1 MGLVPARVFSYDSPA
16 VDLPG
21 GAVSQEG
28 FGRGPDIV
36 ALRSTAAHWAL
47 LAALTG
53 LYVLAGKLG
62 LHFAFVHASATA
74 VWPPTGIALAAFLL
88 FGPRVWPAVAVGAFL
103 VNVTTAGSVATSLG
117 VAAGNTLEG
126 LLGAWLVNRFA
137 HGRFA
142 FERAQDIFAFAVAVV
157 PGAVVSATMGVASL
171 ALGGYARWANFG
183 LIWATWALGD
193 VTGALIVAPPLLLWA
208 DRRSSLLLRHPLEAA
223 GLLLSLAVAGY
234 AVFGGLS
241 PLGPRHPLAILCLPP
256 LVWAAFRFGRR
267 AAATAILLLSGI
279 ALQGTL
285 KGFGPFAVVAP
296 ADSLLMLQTFLATM
310 AVMTLSMAALV
321 WVRDRESA
329 LLQTIIDRIPVMISV
344 YEPNTKVVR
353 LNRAFEELTGW
364 ATAEARGT
372 DLMAQCYPDP
382 AYRARVRGD
391 MDTCPPGWQ
400 DVDMTTKDG
409 RVIATSWTN
418 VRLADDMR
426 VGIGLDVRER
436 KRVEGERE
444 RAQAEAEAASRTKDE
459 FFAML
464 GHELRNPLGVITTA
478 LHIVEVTDPLD
489 ERNAKARQIIARQ
502 VVILVRLV
510 DDLLDVTRLATGKIV
525 LSSSP
530 VNLSAAAQRAVTAVS
545 AGAPGRH
552 ITCHALDDL
561 WIQADETRLEQILL
575 NLLHNAVKFTP
586 ADGRVIVAVMGE
598 GTDAI
603 LRVEDTGA
611 GIPADLL
618 PRIFELFVQGQ
629 TSLHRAGAG
638 LGIGLTLV
646 KRLVD
651 LHKGQIDVTSAGPG
665 RGSAFTVRF
674 PRIEPAARP
683 RAATPAP
690 VPGTAQRRILVV
702 EDNDDARQLLR
713 HLLELSGHEVHEA
726 DDGVRGLEQALVL
739 HPDAVVID
747 LGLPGLDGYQV
758 AQRIRAAGRRDVVLI
773 AVTGYGQREDRLRS
787 SAAGFDAH
795 FTKPVDP
802 AAIDALLQRHPTV

>member
-1 MGLVPARVFSYDSPA
+1 MSYDSLAMEP
-16 VDLPG
+16 PG
-21 GAVSQEG
+21 APSQEG
-28 FGRGPDIV
+28 YDRGPDIV
-36 ALRSTAAHWAL
+36 AFRFTAAHWAL
-47 LAALTG
+47 LAALAA

-126 LLGAWLVNRFA
+126 LLSAWLVNRFA
-137 HGRFA
+137 HGRYA
-142 FERAQDIFAFAVAVV
+142 FERAQDIFAFVVAVV
-157 PGAVVSATMGVASL
+157 PGALVSATMGVASL
-171 ALGGYARWANFG
+171 ALGGYALWAG
-183 LIWATWALGD
+183 LGPIWATWWLGD
-193 VTGALIVAPPLLLWA
+193 ITGALIVAPPLLLWA
-208 DRRSSLLLRHPLEAA
+208 DRRSSLLLRHPVEAA
-223 GLLLSLAVAGY
+223 CLLLSIALGGC

-241 PLGPRHPLAILCLPP
+241 PLGPGHPLAILCLPP

-279 ALQGTL
+279 ALYGTV
-285 KGFGPFAVVAP
+285 KGFGPFAVAP

-310 AVMTLSMAALV
+310 AVMTLTMAALV

-329 LLQTIIDRIPVMISV
+329 LLQTINDRIPVMISV
-344 YEPNTKVVR
+344 YEPNTKVLR
-353 LNRAFEELTGW
+353 LNQEFKRLTGW
-364 ATAEARGT
+364 ATAEARQV
-372 DLMAQCYPDP
+372 DLMAQSYPDP
-382 AYRARVRGD
+382 AYRAKIRAY
-391 MDTCPPGWQ
+391 MDTLPDGWH

-418 VRLADDMR
+418 VRLADDTR

-444 RAQAEAEAASRTKDE
+444 RARVEAEAASRTKDE

-464 GHELRNPLGVITTA
+464 GHELRNPLSVITSA
-478 LHIVEVTDPLD
+478 LHIVEVTGPLD
-489 ERNAKARQIIARQ
+489 ERNEKARQIIVRQ
-502 VVILVRLV
+502 VTILVRLV
-510 DDLLDVTRLATGKIV
+510 DDLLDVTRLTTGKIV
-525 LSSSP
+525 LSPSP
-530 VNLSAAAQRAVTAVS
+530 VNLGAAAQRAVTAVA
-545 AGAPGRH
+545 AGAPSRH

-561 WIQADETRLEQILL
+561 WIEADETRLEQILL

-586 ADGRVIVAVMGE
+586 ADGRVMVAVMGE
-598 GTDAI
+598 GPDAV

-618 PRIFELFVQGQ
+618 PRIFELFVQGD
-629 TSLHRAGAG
+629 TSLHRTRAG

-651 LHKGQIDVTSAGPG
+651 LHKGRIDVTSAGPG

-674 PRIEPAARP
+674 PRIEPAASP
-683 RAATPAP
+683 PASKPAP
-690 VPGTAQRRILVV
+690 TPTRAHRRILII
-702 EDNDDARQLLR
+702 EDNTDARQMLR
-713 HLLELSGHEVHEA
+713 HLLELSGDEVHEA
-726 DDGVRGLEQALVL
+726 EDGVRGLEQALVL
-739 HPDAVVID
+739 HLDAVVID

-758 AQRIRAAGRRDVVLI
+758 AQRIRAANRRDMVLI

-802 AAIDALLQRHPTV
+802 TALDALLRRHPPL

>member
-1 MGLVPARVFSYDSPA
+1 MSYDSLAMEP
-16 VDLPG
+16 PG
-21 GAVSQEG
+21 APSQEG
-28 FGRGPDIV
+28 YDRGPDIV
-36 ALRSTAAHWAL
+36 AFRFTAAHWAL
-47 LAALTG
+47 LAALAA

-126 LLGAWLVNRFA
+126 LLSAWLVNRFA
-137 HGRFA
+137 HGRYA
-142 FERAQDIFAFAVAVV
+142 FERAQDIFAFVVAVV
-157 PGAVVSATMGVASL
+157 PGALVSATMGVASL
-171 ALGGYARWANFG
+171 ALGGYALWAG
-183 LIWATWALGD
+183 LGPIWATWWLGD
-193 VTGALIVAPPLLLWA
+193 ITGALIVAPPLLLWA
-208 DRRSSLLLRHPLEAA
+208 DRRSSLLLRHPVEAA
-223 GLLLSLAVAGY
+223 CLLLSIALGGC

-241 PLGPRHPLAILCLPP
+241 PLGPGHPLAILCLPP

-279 ALQGTL
+279 ALYGTV
-285 KGFGPFAVVAP
+285 KGFGPFAVAP

-310 AVMTLSMAALV
+310 AVMTLTMAALV

-329 LLQTIIDRIPVMISV
+329 LLQTINDRIPVMISV
-344 YEPNTKVVR
+344 YEPNTKVLR
-353 LNRAFEELTGW
+353 LNQEFKRLTGW
-364 ATAEARGT
+364 ATAEARQV
-372 DLMAQCYPDP
+372 DLMAQSYPDP
-382 AYRARVRGD
+382 AYRAKIRAY
-391 MDTCPPGWQ
+391 MDTLPDGWH

-418 VRLADDMR
+418 VRLADDTR

-444 RAQAEAEAASRTKDE
+444 RARVEAEAASRTKDE

-464 GHELRNPLGVITTA
+464 GHELRNPLSVITSA
-478 LHIVEVTDPLD
+478 LHIVEVTGPLD
-489 ERNAKARQIIARQ
+489 ERNEKARQIIVRQ
-502 VVILVRLV
+502 VAILVRLV
-510 DDLLDVTRLATGKIV
+510 DDLLDVTRLTTGKIV
-525 LSSSP
+525 LSPSP
-530 VNLSAAAQRAVTAVS
+530 VNLGAAAQRAVTAVA
-545 AGAPGRH
+545 AGAPSRH

-561 WIQADETRLEQILL
+561 WIEADETRLEQILL

-586 ADGRVIVAVMGE
+586 ADGRVMVAVMGE
-598 GTDAI
+598 GPDAV

-618 PRIFELFVQGQ
+618 PRIFELFVQGD
-629 TSLHRAGAG
+629 TSLHRTRAG

-651 LHKGQIDVTSAGPG
+651 LHKGRIDVTSAGPG

-674 PRIEPAARP
+674 PRIEPAASP
-683 RAATPAP
+683 PASKPAP
-690 VPGTAQRRILVV
+690 TPTRAHRRILII
-702 EDNDDARQLLR
+702 EDNTDARQMLR
-713 HLLELSGHEVHEA
+713 HLLELSGDEVHEA
-726 DDGVRGLEQALVL
+726 EDGVRGLEQALVL
-739 HPDAVVID
+739 HLDAVVID

-758 AQRIRAAGRRDVVLI
+758 AQRIRAANRRDMVLI

-802 AAIDALLQRHPTV
+802 TALDALLRRHPPL

>member
-1 MGLVPARVFSYDSPA
+1 MVLSGS
-16 VDLPG
+16 
-21 GAVSQEG
+21 AVSREDY
-28 FGRGPDIV
+28 GRGPDIV
-36 ALRSTAAHWAL
+36 TFRARAAQWAL

-62 LHFAFVHASATA
+62 LLFAFVHASATA

-88 FGPRVWPAVAVGAFL
+88 FGSRVWPAVAVGAFL
-103 VNVTTAGSVATSLG
+103 VNVTTVGSVATSLG

-126 LLGAWLVNRFA
+126 LLGAWLVHRFA
-137 HGRFA
+137 RGRYA
-142 FERAQDIFAFAVAVV
+142 FERAQDIFAFVVAVV
-157 PGAVVSATMGVASL
+157 PGALLSATMGVSSL
-171 ALGGYARWANFG
+171 ALGGYARWADFG
-183 LIWATWALGD
+183 LIWGTWSLGD
-193 VTGALIVAPPLLLWA
+193 VAGALIVAPPLLLWA
-208 DRRSSLLLRHPLEAA
+208 DRRSSLLLRRPVEAA
-223 GLLLSLAVAGY
+223 GLLLAIALSGY

-241 PLGPRHPLAILCLPP
+241 PLGPRHPLSILCLPP

-267 AAATAILLLSGI
+267 AAATAVLLLSGI
-279 ALQGTL
+279 ALHGTL

-296 ADSLLMLQTFLATM
+296 ADSLLMLQTFLATT
-310 AVMTLSMAALV
+310 AVMTLSIAALV

-344 YEPNTKVVR
+344 YEPGTKVLR
-353 LNRAFEELTGW
+353 LNREFTRLTGW
-364 ATAEARGT
+364 TTAEARQV
-372 DLMAQCYPDP
+372 DLMAQRYPDP
-382 AYRARVRGD
+382 AYRAKIRAHT
-391 MDTCPPGWQ
+391 DTNLPSWR

-409 RVIATSWTN
+409 RLIATSWTN
-418 VRLADDMR
+418 VRLSDETH
-426 VGIGLDVRER
+426 VGIGLDMRER

-464 GHELRNPLGVITTA
+464 GHELRNPLGVISTA
-478 LHIVEVTDPLD
+478 LHVLEVTGPLD
-489 ERNAKARQIIARQ
+489 ERGVNARQIIARQ
-502 VVILVRLV
+502 IVILVRLV
-510 DDLLDVTRLATGKIV
+510 DDLLDVTRLATGKIT
-525 LSSSP
+525 LSLSP
-530 VNLSAAAQRAVTAVS
+530 VNLGAAAQRAVTTVAAS
-545 AGAPGRH
+545 TPGRH
-552 ITCHALDDL
+552 ITCHTLDDL
-561 WIQADETRLEQILL
+561 WIQADDTRLEQILL

-586 ADGRVIVAVMGE
+586 LAGRIMVAVMGE
-598 GTDAI
+598 GPDAV

-618 PRIFELFVQGQ
+618 PRIFDLFVQGQ
-629 TSLHRAGAG
+629 TGLHRTGTG

-651 LHKGQIDVTSAGPG
+651 LHKGHIDVTSAGLG

-674 PRIEPAARP
+674 PRIDPVARPPAAK
-683 RAATPAP
+683 PALAP
-690 VPGTAQRRILVV
+690 DTAPRRILIV
-702 EDNDDARQLLR
+702 EDNNDARLMLR

-726 DDGVRGLEQALVL
+726 GDGVKGLEQALVL

-758 AQRIRAAGRRDVVLI
+758 AQRIRAAGRRDVILI

-795 FTKPVDP
+795 LTKPVDP
-802 AAIDALLQRHPTV
+802 AAIDALLRRYPPA

>member
-1 MGLVPARVFSYDSPA
+1 MEP
-16 VDLPG
+16 PG
-21 GAVSQEG
+21 DAVSQEG
-28 FGRGPDIV
+28 YDRGPDIE
-36 ALRSTAAHWAL
+36 ALRSRTARWSV
-47 LAALTG
+47 LAALTA

-88 FGPRVWPAVAVGAFL
+88 FGPRVWPAVALGAFL
-103 VNVTTAGSVATSLG
+103 VNVTTAGSIATSLA
-117 VAAGNTLEG
+117 VAAGNTLEALFG
-126 LLGAWLVNRFA
+126 GWLVNRFA
-137 HGRFA
+137 RGRYA
-142 FERAQDIFAFAVAVV
+142 FERAQDIFAFVVAVV
-157 PGAVVSATMGVASL
+157 PGALVSATMGVASL
-171 ALGGYARWANFG
+171 VLGGYARWADFG
-183 LIWATWALGD
+183 PIWGTWALGD
-193 VTGALIVAPPLLLWA
+193 VTGALIVAPPLLLWR
-208 DRRSSLLLRHPLEAA
+208 DPRSSLLLRRPLEAV
-223 GLLLSLAVAGY
+223 GLLLSLVVAGY
-234 AVFGGLS
+234 AVFGSLS
-241 PLGPRHPLAILCLPP
+241 PLGPRHPLAILSLPP

-279 ALQGTL
+279 ALYGTV

-296 ADSLLMLQTFLATM
+296 AESLLMLQTFLATM

-321 WVRDRESA
+321 WVRDRERT

-344 YEPNTKVVR
+344 YEPTTKVLR
-353 LNRAFEELTGW
+353 LNREFKRLTGW
-364 ATAEARGT
+364 TTAEARQV
-372 DLMAQCYPDP
+372 DLMARCYPDP
-382 AYRARVRGD
+382 AYRAQIRAY

-409 RVIATSWTN
+409 RTIATSWTN

-436 KRVEGERE
+436 KRVESERE

-478 LHIVEVTDPLD
+478 LHVIEVTGPLD
-489 ERNAKARQIIARQ
+489 ERGVKARQIIARQ

-510 DDLLDVTRLATGKIV
+510 DDLLDVTRLATGKIA
-525 LSSSP
+525 LSQSP
-530 VNLSAAAQRAVTAVS
+530 VNLGAAAQRAVTAVA

-552 ITCHALDDL
+552 IACHALGDL
-561 WIQADETRLEQILL
+561 WIQADEPRLEQILL

-586 ADGRVIVAVMGE
+586 PDGRIIVAVMGE
-598 GTDAI
+598 GPDAV

-618 PRIFELFVQGQ
+618 PRIFDLFVQGQ
-629 TSLHRAGAG
+629 TGLHRTGAG

-651 LHKGQIDVTSAGPG
+651 LHKGRIDVTSAGPG

-674 PRIEPAARP
+674 PRIEPAAHP
-683 RAATPAP
+683 PAPKPAP
-690 VPGTAQRRILVV
+690 VPSTVRRRILIV
-702 EDNDDARQLLR
+702 EDNDDARQMLR
-713 HLLELSGHEVHEA
+713 HLLELSSHEVYEA

-795 FTKPVDP
+795 LTKPVDP
-802 AAIDALLQRHPTV
+802 TAIDALLQRHPPV

>member
-1 MGLVPARVFSYDSPA
+1 MVVLMAIA
-16 VDLPG
+16 VNG
-21 GAVSQEG
+21 
-28 FGRGPDIV
+28 
-36 ALRSTAAHWAL
+36 
-47 LAALTG
+47 
-53 LYVLAGKLG
+53 
-62 LHFAFVHASATA
+62 
-74 VWPPTGIALAAFLL
+74 
-88 FGPRVWPAVAVGAFL
+88 
-103 VNVTTAGSVATSLG
+103 TT
-117 VAAGNTLEG
+117 
-126 LLGAWLVNRFA
+126 R
-137 HGRFA
+137 
-142 FERAQDIFAFAVAVV
+142 
-157 PGAVVSATMGVASL
+157 
-171 ALGGYARWANFG
+171 
-183 LIWATWALGD
+183 
-193 VTGALIVAPPLLLWA
+193 
-208 DRRSSLLLRHPLEAA
+208 
-223 GLLLSLAVAGY
+223 
-234 AVFGGLS
+234 
-241 PLGPRHPLAILCLPP
+241 
-256 LVWAAFRFGRR
+256 
-267 AAATAILLLSGI
+267 
-279 ALQGTL
+279 
-285 KGFGPFAVVAP
+285 GFGPFAVLP
-296 ADSLLMLQTFLATM
+296 PTHSLLVLQSFVATM
-310 AVMTLSMAALV
+310 ALMTLVVAALV
-321 WVRDRESA
+321 RSREREGD
-329 LLQTIIDRIPVMISV
+329 LLQTIIDRIPVMITMFEADSHV
-344 YEPNTKVVR
+344 LR
-353 LNRAFEELTGW
+353 LNREFERLTGW
-364 ATAEARGT
+364 STAAARDV
-372 DLMAQCYPDP
+372 DLMARCYPDP
-382 AYRARVRGD
+382 AYRAEVRGY
-391 MDTCPPGWQ
+391 MDSLREGWR
-400 DVDMTTKDG
+400 DVAITTRDG
-409 RVIATSWTN
+409 RLLQTSWSN
-418 VRLADDMR
+418 IRLPDNTR
-426 VGIGLDVRER
+426 IGIGLDVTER
-436 KRVEGERE
+436 KRTEGERE
-444 RAQAEAEAASRTKDE
+444 RARAEAEETNRIKDE

-702 EDNDDARQLLR
+702 EDNNDARQMLR

>member
-1 MGLVPARVFSYDSPA
+1 V
-16 VDLPG
+16 
-21 GAVSQEG
+21 
-28 FGRGPDIV
+28 
-36 ALRSTAAHWAL
+36 
-47 LAALTG
+47 LAALTA

-88 FGPRVWPAVAVGAFL
+88 LGPRVWPAVALGAFL

-126 LLGAWLVNRFA
+126 FLSAWLINRFA
-137 HGRFA
+137 HGRYA
-142 FERAQDIFAFAVAVV
+142 FERAQDIFAFVVAVV
-157 PGAVVSATMGVASL
+157 PGALVSATMGVASL
-171 ALGGYARWANFG
+171 AVGGYARWAGFG
-183 LIWATWALGD
+183 PIWATWALGD

-208 DRRSSLLLRHPLEAA
+208 DRRSSLLLRHPVEAA
-223 GLLLSLAVAGY
+223 SLLLSIALGGY

-241 PLGPRHPLAILCLPP
+241 PLGPQHPLAILCLPP

-279 ALQGTL
+279 ALYGTV

-321 WVRDRESA
+321 WVRDRERA

-344 YEPNTKVVR
+344 YEPNTKVLR
-353 LNRAFEELTGW
+353 LNREFKRLTGW
-364 ATAEARGT
+364 TTTEAQV
-372 DLMAQCYPDP
+372 DLMVQCYPDP
-382 AYRARVRGD
+382 AYRAQIRAY
-391 MDTCPPGWQ
+391 MDTRPPGWQ

-418 VRLADDMR
+418 VRLADDTR

-444 RAQAEAEAASRTKDE
+444 RAQAEAEAESRTKDE

-478 LHIVEVTDPLD
+478 LHVIEVTGPLD
-489 ERNAKARQIIARQ
+489 ERAAKARQIIARQ

-525 LSSSP
+525 LSQSP
-530 VNLSAAAQRAVTAVS
+530 VDLGAAAQRAATAVA
-545 AGAPGRH
+545 AGAPDRH
-552 ITCHALDDL
+552 IACHALGDL

-586 ADGRVIVAVMGE
+586 PDGRVMVAVMGE
-598 GTDAI
+598 GPDAI

-618 PRIFELFVQGQ
+618 PRIFDLFVQGQ
-629 TSLHRAGAG
+629 TGLHRAGAG

-651 LHKGQIDVTSAGPG
+651 LHKGRIDVTSAGPG

-674 PRIEPAARP
+674 PRIEPAAHP
-683 RAATPAP
+683 SVSKPARAA
-690 VPGTAQRRILVV
+690 GTAGRRILIV
-702 EDNDDARQLLR
+702 EDNNDARQMLR

-795 FTKPVDP
+795 LTKPVDP
-802 AAIDALLQRHPTV
+802 TAIDALLQRHPPV

>member
-1 MGLVPARVFSYDSPA
+1 MSYDSLAMEP
-16 VDLPG
+16 PG
-21 GAVSQEG
+21 APSQEG
-28 FGRGPDIV
+28 YDRGPDIV
-36 ALRSTAAHWAL
+36 AFRFTAAHWAL
-47 LAALTG
+47 LAALAA

-126 LLGAWLVNRFA
+126 LLSAWLVNRFA
-137 HGRFA
+137 HGRYA
-142 FERAQDIFAFAVAVV
+142 FERAQDIFAFVVAVV
-157 PGAVVSATMGVASL
+157 PGALVSATMGVASL
-171 ALGGYARWANFG
+171 ALGGYALWAG
-183 LIWATWALGD
+183 LGPIWATWWLGD
-193 VTGALIVAPPLLLWA
+193 ITGALIVAPPLLLWA
-208 DRRSSLLLRHPLEAA
+208 DRRSSLLLRHPVEAA
-223 GLLLSLAVAGY
+223 CLLLSIALGGC

-241 PLGPRHPLAILCLPP
+241 PLGPGHPLAILCLPP

-279 ALQGTL
+279 ALYGTV
-285 KGFGPFAVVAP
+285 KGFGPFAVAP

-310 AVMTLSMAALV
+310 AVMTLTMAALV

-329 LLQTIIDRIPVMISV
+329 LLQTINDRIPVMISV
-344 YEPNTKVVR
+344 YEPNTKALR
-353 LNRAFEELTGW
+353 LNQEFKRLTGW
-364 ATAEARGT
+364 ATAEARQG
-372 DLMAQCYPDP
+372 DLMAQSYPDP
-382 AYRARVRGD
+382 AYRAKIRAY
-391 MDTCPPGWQ
+391 MDTLPDGWH

-418 VRLADDMR
+418 VRLADDTR

-444 RAQAEAEAASRTKDE
+444 RARVEAEAASRTKDE

-464 GHELRNPLGVITTA
+464 GHELRNPLSVITSA
-478 LHIVEVTDPLD
+478 LHIVEVTGPLD
-489 ERNAKARQIIARQ
+489 ERNEKARQIIVRQ
-502 VVILVRLV
+502 VAILVRLV
-510 DDLLDVTRLATGKIV
+510 DDLLDVTRLTTGKIV
-525 LSSSP
+525 LSPSP
-530 VNLSAAAQRAVTAVS
+530 VNLGAAAQRAVTAVA
-545 AGAPGRH
+545 AGAPSRH

-561 WIQADETRLEQILL
+561 WIEADETRLEQILL

-586 ADGRVIVAVMGE
+586 ADGRVMVAVMGE
-598 GTDAI
+598 GPDAV

-618 PRIFELFVQGQ
+618 PRIFELFVQGD
-629 TSLHRAGAG
+629 TSLHRTRAG

-651 LHKGQIDVTSAGPG
+651 LHKGRIDVTSAGPG

-674 PRIEPAARP
+674 PRIEPAASP
-683 RAATPAP
+683 PASKPAP
-690 VPGTAQRRILVV
+690 TPTRAHRRILII
-702 EDNDDARQLLR
+702 EDNTDARQMLR
-713 HLLELSGHEVHEA
+713 HLLELSGDEVHEA
-726 DDGVRGLEQALVL
+726 EDGVRGLEQALVL
-739 HPDAVVID
+739 HLDAVVID

-758 AQRIRAAGRRDVVLI
+758 AQRIRAANRRDMVLI

-802 AAIDALLQRHPTV
+802 TALDALLRRHPPL

>member
-1 MGLVPARVFSYDSPA
+1 MEP
-16 VDLPG
+16 PG
-21 GAVSQEG
+21 DAVSQEG
-28 FGRGPDIV
+28 YDRGPDIE
-36 ALRSTAAHWAL
+36 ALRSRTARWSV
-47 LAALTG
+47 LAALTAV
-53 LYVLAGKLG
+53 YVLAGKLG

-88 FGPRVWPAVAVGAFL
+88 FGPRVWPAVALGAFL
-103 VNVTTAGSVATSLG
+103 VNVTTAGSIATSLG

-126 LLGAWLVNRFA
+126 LLGGWLVNRFA
-137 HGRFA
+137 RGRYA
-142 FERAQDIFAFAVAVV
+142 FERAQDIFAFVVAVV
-157 PGAVVSATMGVASL
+157 PGALVSATMGVASL
-171 ALGGYARWANFG
+171 VLGGYARWADFG
-183 LIWATWALGD
+183 PIWGTWALGD
-193 VTGALIVAPPLLLWA
+193 VTGALIVAPPLLLWR
-208 DRRSSLLLRHPLEAA
+208 DPRSSLLLRRPLEAV
-223 GLLLSLAVAGY
+223 GLLLSLVVAGY
-234 AVFGGLS
+234 AVFGSLS
-241 PLGPRHPLAILCLPP
+241 PLGPRHPLAILSLPP

-279 ALQGTL
+279 ALYGTVE
-285 KGFGPFAVVAP
+285 GFGPFAVGAP
-296 ADSLLMLQTFLATM
+296 AESLLMLQTFLATM

-321 WVRDRESA
+321 WVRDRERT

-344 YEPNTKVVR
+344 YEPTTKVLR
-353 LNRAFEELTGW
+353 LNREFKRLTGW
-364 ATAEARGT
+364 TTAEARQV

-382 AYRARVRGD
+382 AYRARMHAY
-391 MDTCPPGWQ
+391 MDACPPGWQ

-409 RVIATSWTN
+409 RIIATSWTN
-418 VRLADDMR
+418 VRLADDVR

-478 LHIVEVTDPLD
+478 LHVIEVTGPLD
-489 ERNAKARQIIARQ
+489 ERGAKARQIIARQ

-510 DDLLDVTRLATGKIV
+510 DDLLDVTRLATGKIA
-525 LSSSP
+525 LSQSP
-530 VNLSAAAQRAVTAVS
+530 VNLGAAAQRAVTAVA

-552 ITCHALDDL
+552 IACHALGDL
-561 WIQADETRLEQILL
+561 WIQADEPRLEQILL

-586 ADGRVIVAVMGE
+586 PDGRVIVAVMGE
-598 GTDAI
+598 GPDAV

-618 PRIFELFVQGQ
+618 PRIFDLFVQGQ
-629 TSLHRAGAG
+629 TGLHRTGAG

-651 LHKGQIDVTSAGPG
+651 LHKGRIDVTSAGPG

-674 PRIEPAARP
+674 PRIEPAAHP
-683 RAATPAP
+683 PATKPAP
-690 VPGTAQRRILVV
+690 APSTVRRRILIV
-702 EDNDDARQLLR
+702 EDNDDARQMLR
-713 HLLELSGHEVHEA
+713 HLLELSGHEVYEA

-758 AQRIRAAGRRDVVLI
+758 AQRIRAAGRRDVVLV

-787 SAAGFDAH
+787 SAAGFDVH
-795 FTKPVDP
+795 LTKPVDP
-802 AAIDALLQRHPTV
+802 TAIDALLQRHPPV

>member
-1 MGLVPARVFSYDSPA
+1 V
-16 VDLPG
+16 
-21 GAVSQEG
+21 
-28 FGRGPDIV
+28 
-36 ALRSTAAHWAL
+36 
-47 LAALTG
+47 LAALTA

-62 LHFAFVHASATA
+62 LHLAIVHASATA

-117 VAAGNTLEG
+117 IAAGNTLEG
-126 LLGAWLVNRFA
+126 FLGAWLVNRFA
-137 HGRFA
+137 RGRYA
-142 FERAQDIFAFAVAVV
+142 FERAQDIFAFVVAVV
-157 PGAVVSATMGVASL
+157 PGALVSATMGVASL
-171 ALGGYARWANFG
+171 ALAGYTRWADVG
-183 LIWATWALGD
+183 PIWATWWLGD
-193 VTGALIVAPPLLLWA
+193 LTGALIVAPPLLLWA

-223 GLLLSLAVAGY
+223 CLLLSVVGAGY
-234 AVFGGLS
+234 VVFGGLS
-241 PLGPRHPLAILCLPP
+241 PLSPRHPLAVLCLPP

-267 AAATAILLLSGI
+267 AAATAVLLLSGI
-279 ALQGTL
+279 ALHGTL
-285 KGFGPFAVVAP
+285 RGFGPFALVAP

-329 LLQTIIDRIPVMISV
+329 LLQTVIDRIPVMISV
-344 YEPNTKVVR
+344 CEPNTKVLR
-353 LNRAFEELTGW
+353 LNREFRRLTGW
-364 ATAEARGT
+364 ATAEARQV

-382 AYRARVRGD
+382 AYRARIRAY
-391 MDTCPPGWQ
+391 MDTRPPGWQ

-418 VRLADDMR
+418 VRLADDTR

-436 KRVEGERE
+436 KRVEGKRE
-444 RAQAEAEAASRTKDE
+444 RAQSEAEAASRTKDE

-478 LHIVEVTDPLD
+478 LHILEGTGPLD
-489 ERNAKARQIIARQ
+489 ERGAKARQIIARQ

-510 DDLLDVTRLATGKIV
+510 DDLLDVTRLATGKMV

-530 VNLSAAAQRAVTAVS
+530 VNLGAAARRVVAAVA
-545 AGAPGRH
+545 AGAPDRH

-561 WIQADETRLEQILL
+561 WIQADEARLEQILL

-586 ADGRVIVAVMGE
+586 ADGRVMVAVMGE
-598 GTDAI
+598 GPDAV

-611 GIPADLL
+611 GIAADLL
-618 PRIFELFVQGQ
+618 PRIFDLFVQGQ
-629 TSLHRAGAG
+629 TSLDRAGAG

-651 LHKGQIDVTSAGPG
+651 LHEGRIDVTSAGPG

-674 PRIEPAARP
+674 PRIEPAASP
-683 RAATPAP
+683 SVSKPARA
-690 VPGTAQRRILVV
+690 PGTVQRRILIV
-702 EDNDDARQLLR
+702 EDNDDARQMLR

-726 DDGVRGLEQALVL
+726 EDGVRGLEQALVL
-739 HPDAVVID
+739 RPDAVVID

-773 AVTGYGQREDRLRS
+773 AVTGYGQQEDRLRS

-795 FTKPVDP
+795 LTKPLDP
-802 AAIDALLQRHPTV
+802 TALDALLQRHPLV

>member
-1 MGLVPARVFSYDSPA
+1 MEPR
-16 VDLPG
+16 G
-21 GAVSQEG
+21 GALAQEG
-28 FGRGPDIV
+28 YRGPAIV

-47 LAALTG
+47 LAALTA
-53 LYVLAGKLG
+53 LYILAGKLG
-62 LHFAFVHASATA
+62 LRFAFVHASATA

-126 LLGAWLVNRFA
+126 LLSAWLVNRFA
-137 HGRFA
+137 HGRYA
-142 FERAQDIFAFAVAVV
+142 FERAQDIFAFVVAVV
-157 PGAVVSATMGVASL
+157 PGALVSATMGVASL
-171 ALGGYARWANFG
+171 ALGGYALWAGFG
-183 LIWATWALGD
+183 PIWATWWLGD

-208 DRRSSLLLRHPLEAA
+208 DRRSSLLLRHPVEAA
-223 GLLLSLAVAGY
+223 CLLLSIALGGY
-234 AVFGGLS
+234 AVFGGFW

-279 ALQGTL
+279 ALYGTVQ
-285 KGFGPFAVVAP
+285 GFGPFAVAP

-321 WVRDRESA
+321 WGRERQGT

-364 ATAEARGT
+364 TTAKARGI

-382 AYRARVRGD
+382 AYRARIRGD
-391 MDTCPPGWQ
+391 MDASPPGWQ

-418 VRLADDMR
+418 VRLDDDTR
-426 VGIGLDVRER
+426 VSIGLDVRER
-436 KRVEGERE
+436 KRVEAERE

-478 LHIVEVTDPLD
+478 LHVLQVTGPLD
-489 ERNAKARQIIARQ
+489 ERGAKAREIIARQ
-502 VVILVRLV
+502 VVTLVRLV
-510 DDLLDVTRLATGKIV
+510 DDLLDVTRLTTGKIV
-525 LSSSP
+525 LSPSP
-530 VNLSAAAQRAVTAVS
+530 VNLGAAAQRAVAAVA
-545 AGAPGRH
+545 AGAPDRH
-552 ITCHALDDL
+552 IACHALGDL
-561 WIQADETRLEQILL
+561 WIHADETRLEQILL

-586 ADGRVIVAVMGE
+586 ADGRVMVAVMGE
-598 GTDAI
+598 GSDAV

-618 PRIFELFVQGQ
+618 PRIFDLFVQGQ
-629 TSLHRAGAG
+629 TGLHRTGAG

-651 LHKGQIDVTSAGPG
+651 LHKGRIDVTSAGPG

-674 PRIEPAARP
+674 PRIEPAVPPPASKP
-683 RAATPAP
+683 ARAA
-690 VPGTAQRRILVV
+690 GTARRRILIV
-702 EDNDDARQLLR
+702 EDNADARQMLR
-713 HLLELSGHEVHEA
+713 HLLELSDHEVHEA
-726 DDGVRGLEQALVL
+726 PDGLKGLEQALVL

-758 AQRIRAAGRRDVVLI
+758 AQRIRAAGRRDMVLI

-787 SAAGFDAH
+787 SVAGFDAH

-802 AAIDALLQRHPTV
+802 TALDALLQRHPPP

>member
-1 MGLVPARVFSYDSPA
+1 MSYDSPA
-16 VDLPG
+16 MEPPG
-21 GAVSQEG
+21 GALVQERYA
-28 FGRGPDIV
+28 RGPDIV
-36 ALRSTAAHWAL
+36 VLRSTAAHWAL
-47 LAALTG
+47 LAALTT
-53 LYVLAGKLG
+53 LYILGGKLG
-62 LHFAFVHASATA
+62 LLFAFVHASATA

-88 FGPRVWPAVAVGAFL
+88 FGPRVWPAVALGAFL
-103 VNVTTAGSVATSLG
+103 VNVTTAGSIATSLG

-126 LLGAWLVNRFA
+126 LLGAWVVHRFA
-137 HGRFA
+137 HGRYA
-142 FERAQDIFAFAVAVV
+142 FERSQDIFAFVVAVV

-171 ALGGYARWANFG
+171 ALGGYARWADFG
-183 LIWATWALGD
+183 PIWGTWALGD

-208 DRRSSLLLRHPLEAA
+208 DRRSSLLLRHPVEAA
-223 GLLLSLAVAGY
+223 GLLLSIALGGY

-279 ALQGTL
+279 ALYGTV
-285 KGFGPFAVVAP
+285 KGFGPFAVAP
-296 ADSLLMLQTFLATM
+296 ADSLLMLQTFLATV

-321 WVRDRESA
+321 WGRERQGT

-364 ATAEARGT
+364 ATAKARGI

-382 AYRARVRGD
+382 AYRARIRAY
-391 MDTCPPGWQ
+391 MDASLPGWQ

-418 VRLADDMR
+418 VRLADDTR
-426 VGIGLDVRER
+426 VSIGLDVRER
-436 KRVEGERE
+436 KRVEAERE
-444 RAQAEAEAASRTKDE
+444 RAQAETAAASQAKDE

-478 LHIVEVTDPLD
+478 LHVLEVTGPLD
-489 ERNAKARQIIARQ
+489 ERGAKARKIIARQ

-525 LSSSP
+525 LSPSP
-530 VNLSAAAQRAVTAVS
+530 VNLGAAAQRAVAAVA

-552 ITCHALDDL
+552 ITCHALGDL
-561 WIQADETRLEQILL
+561 WIQADDTRLEQILL

-586 ADGRVIVAVMGE
+586 ADGRVMVAVMGE
-598 GTDAI
+598 GSDAV

-618 PRIFELFVQGQ
+618 PRIFDLFVQGQ
-629 TSLHRAGAG
+629 TSLHRTGAG

-651 LHKGQIDVTSAGPG
+651 LHNGQIDVTSAGPG

-690 VPGTAQRRILVV
+690 APGTAQRRILIV
-702 EDNDDARQLLR
+702 EDNDDARQMLR

-726 DDGVRGLEQALVL
+726 DDGVGGLEQALAL

-747 LGLPGLDGYQV
+747 LGLPRLDGYQV

-802 AAIDALLQRHPTV
+802 TAIDALLQRHSTV

>member
-1 MGLVPARVFSYDSPA
+1 MEP
-16 VDLPG
+16 PG
-21 GAVSQEG
+21 DAVSQEG
-28 FGRGPDIV
+28 YDRGPYIA
-36 ALRSTAAHWAL
+36 ALRSPAARWAV
-47 LAALTG
+47 LAALTA

-62 LHFAFVHASATA
+62 LHLAIVHASATA

-117 VAAGNTLEG
+117 IAAGNTFEAF
-126 LLGAWLVNRFA
+126 LGAWLVNRFA
-137 HGRFA
+137 RGRYA
-142 FERAQDIFAFAVAVV
+142 FERAQDIFAFVVAVV
-157 PGAVVSATMGVASL
+157 PGALVSATMGVASL
-171 ALGGYARWANFG
+171 ALAGYTRWADVG
-183 LIWATWALGD
+183 PIWATWWLGD
-193 VTGALIVAPPLLLWA
+193 LTGALIVAPPLLLWA

-223 GLLLSLAVAGY
+223 CLLLSVVGAGY
-234 AVFGGLS
+234 VVFGGLS
-241 PLGPRHPLAILCLPP
+241 PLSPRHPLAVLCLPP

-267 AAATAILLLSGI
+267 AAATAVLLLSGI
-279 ALQGTL
+279 ALHGTL
-285 KGFGPFAVVAP
+285 RGFGPFALVAP

-344 YEPNTKVVR
+344 YEPNTKVLR
-353 LNRAFEELTGW
+353 LNREFRRLTGW
-364 ATAEARGT
+364 ATAEARQV

-382 AYRARVRGD
+382 AYRARIRAY
-391 MDTCPPGWQ
+391 MDTRPPGWQ
-400 DVDMTTKDG
+400 DVDMSTKDG
-409 RVIATSWTN
+409 QVIATSWTN
-418 VRLADDMR
+418 VRLADDTR

-444 RAQAEAEAASRTKDE
+444 RAQAEAEAASQAKDE

-478 LHIVEVTDPLD
+478 LHILEVTGPLD
-489 ERNAKARQIIARQ
+489 ERGAKARQIIARQ

-525 LSSSP
+525 LSPSP
-530 VNLSAAAQRAVTAVS
+530 VNLGAAAQRAVTAVA
-545 AGAPGRH
+545 AGAPDRH
-552 ITCHALDDL
+552 IACHALGDL

-586 ADGRVIVAVMGE
+586 ADGRVMVAVMGE
-598 GTDAI
+598 GPDAV
-603 LRVEDTGA
+603 LRVEDTGT

-618 PRIFELFVQGQ
+618 PRIFDLFVQGQ
-629 TSLHRAGAG
+629 TGLHRAGAG

-665 RGSAFTVRF
+665 RGSAFTIRF

-683 RAATPAP
+683 SPSKPAP
-690 VPGTAQRRILVV
+690 AFGNAQRRILIV
-702 EDNDDARQLLR
+702 EDNDDARQMLR
-713 HLLELSGHEVHEA
+713 HVLELAGHEVHEA

-739 HPDAVVID
+739 YPDAVVID

-795 FTKPVDP
+795 LTKPVDP
-802 AAIDALLQRHPTV
+802 TVLDALLQRHPPV

>member
-1 MGLVPARVFSYDSPA
+1 MIKSPMSYDSLAMEP
-16 VDLPG
+16 PG
-21 GAVSQEG
+21 VLSQEG
-28 FGRGPDIV
+28 YYRGPDIV
-36 ALRSTAAHWAL
+36 AFRFTAAHWAL
-47 LAALTG
+47 LAALAA

-117 VAAGNTLEG
+117 VATGNTLEG
-126 LLGAWLVNRFA
+126 LLSAWLVNRFA
-137 HGRFA
+137 HGRYA
-142 FERAQDIFAFAVAVV
+142 FERAQDIFAFVVAVV
-157 PGAVVSATMGVASL
+157 PGALVSATMGVASL
-171 ALGGYARWANFG
+171 ALGGYALWAGFG
-183 LIWATWALGD
+183 PIWATWWLGD
-193 VTGALIVAPPLLLWA
+193 ITGALIVAPPLLLWA
-208 DRRSSLLLRHPLEAA
+208 DRRSSLLLRHPVEAA
-223 GLLLSLAVAGY
+223 CLLLSIALGGY

-279 ALQGTL
+279 ALYGTV
-285 KGFGPFAVVAP
+285 KGFGPFAVAP

-329 LLQTIIDRIPVMISV
+329 LLQTIIDRIPAMISV
-344 YEPNTKVVR
+344 YEPNTKVLR
-353 LNRAFEELTGW
+353 LNQEFKRLTGL
-364 ATAEARGT
+364 ATAEARQV
-372 DLMAQCYPDP
+372 DLMAESYPNP
-382 AYRARVRGD
+382 AYRAKIRAY
-391 MDTCPPGWQ
+391 MDTLPDGWH
-400 DVDMTTKDG
+400 DVDMSTKDG
-409 RVIATSWTN
+409 QVIATSWTN
-418 VRLADDMR
+418 VRLADDTR

-444 RAQAEAEAASRTKDE
+444 RAQAEAEAAGQAKDE

-478 LHIVEVTDPLD
+478 LRILEVTGPLD
-489 ERNAKARQIIARQ
+489 ERNEKARQIVSRQ

-510 DDLLDVTRLATGKIV
+510 DDLLDITRLTTGKIV

-530 VNLSAAAQRAVTAVS
+530 VNLGAAAQRAVTAVA
-545 AGAPGRH
+545 AGAPDQR
-552 ITCHALDDL
+552 IACHAVENL
-561 WIQADETRLEQILL
+561 WIQADETRLEQILM

-586 ADGRVIVAVMGE
+586 GDGRVLVAVMGE
-598 GTDAI
+598 GPDAV

-618 PRIFELFVQGQ
+618 PRIFDLFVQGQ
-629 TSLHRAGAG
+629 TGLHRAGAG

-651 LHKGQIDVTSAGPG
+651 LHKGRIDVTSAGPG

-674 PRIEPAARP
+674 PRIEPVASPPAAK
-683 RAATPAP
+683 PAP
-690 VPGTAQRRILVV
+690 VTGQAPRRILIV
-702 EDNDDARQLLR
+702 EDNDDARQMLR
-713 HLLELSGHEVHEA
+713 HLLELLGHEVHEA
-726 DDGVRGLEQALVL
+726 EDGVRGLEQALVL
-739 HPDAVVID
+739 RPDAAVID
-747 LGLPGLDGYQV
+747 LGLPRLDGYQV

-795 FTKPVDP
+795 LTKPVDP
-802 AAIDALLQRHPTV
+802 TALDALLQRHPPV

>member
-1 MGLVPARVFSYDSPA
+1 
-16 VDLPG
+16 
-21 GAVSQEG
+21 
-28 FGRGPDIV
+28 
-36 ALRSTAAHWAL
+36 
-47 LAALTG
+47 
-53 LYVLAGKLG
+53 
-62 LHFAFVHASATA
+62 
-74 VWPPTGIALAAFLL
+74 
-88 FGPRVWPAVAVGAFL
+88 
-103 VNVTTAGSVATSLG
+103 
-117 VAAGNTLEG
+117 
-126 LLGAWLVNRFA
+126 
-137 HGRFA
+137 
-142 FERAQDIFAFAVAVV
+142 
-157 PGAVVSATMGVASL
+157 
-171 ALGGYARWANFG
+171 
-183 LIWATWALGD
+183 
-193 VTGALIVAPPLLLWA
+193 
-208 DRRSSLLLRHPLEAA
+208 
-223 GLLLSLAVAGY
+223 
-234 AVFGGLS
+234 
-241 PLGPRHPLAILCLPP
+241 
-256 LVWAAFRFGRR
+256 
-267 AAATAILLLSGI
+267 
-279 ALQGTL
+279 
-285 KGFGPFAVVAP
+285 
-296 ADSLLMLQTFLATM
+296 MLQTFLATM

-400 DVDMTTKDG
+400 DVDMTMTTKDG

-618 PRIFELFVQGQ
+618 PRIFELFARGGPACTGPEPVWASGSRSSSALSISTRGKSTSQAQGRDVEAPSRSA
-629 TSLHRAGAG
+629 SLGSNRPPAPAPPRRPRCQAPPSGASSS
-638 LGIGLTLV
+638 LKT
-646 KRLVD
+646 
-651 LHKGQIDVTSAGPG
+651 TTMPG
-665 RGSAFTVRF
+665 RCYATSSNCRATRCTRRTTASGASSRRWCCTPTPSSSISVFPVSMAIRSPSASG
-674 PRIEPAARP
+674 P
-683 RAATPAP
+683 RAAETW
-690 VPGTAQRRILVV
+690 
-702 EDNDDARQLLR
+702 
-713 HLLELSGHEVHEA
+713 
-726 DDGVRGLEQALVL
+726 
-739 HPDAVVID
+739 
-747 LGLPGLDGYQV
+747 
-758 AQRIRAAGRRDVVLI
+758 
-773 AVTGYGQREDRLRS
+773 S
-787 SAAGFDAH
+787 SS
-795 FTKPVDP
+795 
-802 AAIDALLQRHPTV
+802 L